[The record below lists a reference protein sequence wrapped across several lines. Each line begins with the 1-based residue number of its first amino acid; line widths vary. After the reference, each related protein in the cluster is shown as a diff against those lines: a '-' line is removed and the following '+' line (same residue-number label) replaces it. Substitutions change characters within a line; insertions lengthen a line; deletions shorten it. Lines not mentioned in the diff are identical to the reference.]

1 MGKPTEAGA
10 EAAIESGI
18 PPPPYAPSDAATTSS
33 SSAAQLGFSPAS
45 EESANV
51 PAGSSLSLLHH
62 PIPQSLSA
70 YMQLKLTRTIH
81 LGDST
86 NHKLYALSSHFI
98 AAGGTYDGKP
108 CLILHNGPDDK
119 DAALATISE
128 EPGWKPAST
137 ASIVTLPPLNSPA
150 GAAATPQGIPN
161 GVTEI
166 MRPGIFDDEVTFGFR
181 FSVEVEHG
189 GGLLRREDFEWQKA
203 DKNEMADAKAVYKL
217 VRLESRTDQAGEARS
232 SRDAPGVVAIAGFK
246 GSLSWKSPFRF
257 EFLGDGATGGLGD
270 RWSVMALATAIRL
283 WFLHLQGRIR

>member
-10 EAAIESGI
+10 EATLESSI
-18 PPPPYAPSDAATTSS
+18 PPPPYAPSDAATASS

-45 EESANV
+45 ESANV
-51 PAGSSLSLLHH
+51 STSSSLSLHH
-62 PIPQSLSA
+62 PIPHSLSA

-81 LGDST
+81 VGDST

-108 CLILHNGPDDK
+108 CLVLHNGPDDK

-128 EPGWKPAST
+128 EPSWTLAST
-137 ASIVTLPPLNSPA
+137 ASIITLPPLNSPA
-150 GAAATPQGIPN
+150 GAAATPQGISN

-166 MRPGIFDDEVTFGFR
+166 MRPGIFDNEVTFGFR

-189 GGLLRREDFEWQKA
+189 GLLRREDFEWQKA
-203 DKNEMADAKAVYKL
+203 DKDQMADAKAVYKL
-217 VRLESRTDQAGEARS
+217 VRLKSRTNQVGEAES
-232 SRDAPGVVAIAGFK
+232 SRDTPDVVAIAGFK
-246 GSLSWKSPFRF
+246 GSLSWKKPFRF

-270 RWSVMALATAIRL
+270 RWSVMALVTAIRL
-283 WFLHLQGRIR
+283 WLLHLQGRIR